1 MSNTMTNK
9 NPFEIRSEMLMMAK
23 EMLDRQYDTQLA
35 VAHQMMD
42 MYRDNAEKA
51 MEAYKEYV
59 PKMYTPEEIK
69 AQATK
74 LYEFVADKK

>member
-23 EMLDRQYDTQLA
+23 EMLDRQYDAQLA

-51 MEAYKEYV
+51 MEAYKQYV
-59 PKMYTPEEIK
+59 PKMYTSEEIK

>member
-51 MEAYKEYV
+51 MEAYKQYV

>member
-23 EMLDRQYDTQLA
+23 EMLDRQYDTQLQI
-35 VAHQMMD
+35 AHQMMD
-42 MYRDNAEKA
+42 MYTDNAEKA
-51 MEAYKEYV
+51 MEAYKQYV

>member
-1 MSNTMTNK
+1 MTNK

-51 MEAYKEYV
+51 MEAYKQYV

>member
-23 EMLDRQYDTQLA
+23 EMLDRQYDTQLNIA
-35 VAHQMMD
+35 YQMMD

-51 MEAYKEYV
+51 MEAYNKYV
-59 PKMYTPEEIK
+59 PKMYTSDEIK